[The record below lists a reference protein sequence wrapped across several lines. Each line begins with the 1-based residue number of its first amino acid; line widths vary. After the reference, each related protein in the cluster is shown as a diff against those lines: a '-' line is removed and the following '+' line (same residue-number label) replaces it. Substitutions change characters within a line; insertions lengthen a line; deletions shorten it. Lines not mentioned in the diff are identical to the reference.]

1 MHSPVIG
8 FFPYSTQEQKVL
20 LVIPSNTHCSEPGQ
34 LLILMSHSSG
44 ISVADVVPDECVV
57 FDDGYEDAV
66 DEYEVPVE
74 GYDAAVEGV
83 LPDEPV
89 VSSVV
94 LTVEQ
99 Y

>member
-1 MHSPVIG
+1 M
-8 FFPYSTQEQKVL
+8 
-20 LVIPSNTHCSEPGQ
+20 
-34 LLILMSHSSG
+34 
-44 ISVADVVPDECVV
+44 V
-57 FDDGYEDAV
+57 FDDGYEDPV

-94 LTVEQ
+94 LTTNKLIH
-99 Y
+99 YG

>member
-1 MHSPVIG
+1 
-8 FFPYSTQEQKVL
+8 
-20 LVIPSNTHCSEPGQ
+20 
-34 LLILMSHSSG
+34 MSHSSG
-44 ISVADVVPDECVV
+44 ISVVVRVEPVVCDGVMVGVPVPSVADVVPDECVV
-57 FDDGYEDAV
+57 FDDGYEDPV

-89 VSSVV
+89 ISSVV